1 MYRDILLANNPSAP
15 PVRTEGWYT
24 KTASKWAAKGDNV
37 LEDAYAAWEATQP
50 TTMPMDPTPG
60 ADSCGG
66 FCDWKAWCP
75 HWWTWRQ
82 SSGTLHQGDFCDA
95 VVLIQRYEPSSGAAV
110 LELCEPLDETGR
122 AIPTGEQVSARFDGR
137 GKDVLEALQETGHQ
151 GPVFLGSVMASRA
164 TWRIGPWC
172 DVLPWA
178 PMQDGVPYQR
188 PS

>member
-1 MYRDILLANNPSAP
+1 
-15 PVRTEGWYT
+15 
-24 KTASKWAAKGDNV
+24 
-37 LEDAYAAWEATQP
+37 
-50 TTMPMDPTPG
+50 
-60 ADSCGG
+60 
-66 FCDWKAWCP
+66 
-75 HWWTWRQ
+75 
-82 SSGTLHQGDFCDA
+82 
-95 VVLIQRYEPSSGAAV
+95 LIQRYEPSSGAAV